1 MLWSLHTSSHPVCGI
16 WRTAT
21 QHPASAHIEPHLSHF
36 SMNMVKTCLPPP
48 GDLHNLTTHTHT
60 WPHTAF
66 VFENDDAST
75 HSVGELKA
83 LVTRASLAPPFGYII
98 REIDRLCTTR
108 YNTRSSSN
116 TECWR
121 REQSD
126 WTVLQSD
133 GCCRATSQQN
143 DGSGRNSLTTER
155 YWH

>member
-1 MLWSLHTSSHPVCGI
+1 MLWSLHTSSHPACGI

-21 QHPASAHIEPHLSHF
+21 QHPAPAHTEPCSSHF
-36 SMNMVKTCLPPP
+36 SMNMVKTCLFPPS
-48 GDLHNLTTHTHT
+48 DLHNWTTHAHTHT
-60 WPHTAF
+60 VF
-66 VFENDDAST
+66 VFQNDDAST
-75 HSVGELKA
+75 RSVGELKA
-83 LVTRASLAPPFGYII
+83 LVTLLHFAPPFGYII

-121 REQSD
+121 REQSG

-133 GCCRATSQQN
+133 GRCRATSQQN
-143 DGSGRNSLTTER
+143 DGSGRNNLTTER

>member
-21 QHPASAHIEPHLSHF
+21 QHPAPAHTEPRLSHF
-36 SMNMVKTCLPPP
+36 SMNMVKTCSFPPS
-48 GDLHNLTTHTHT
+48 DVHNLTTHTHLT
-60 WPHTAF
+60 
-66 VFENDDAST
+66 T
-75 HSVGELKA
+75 HCICLSKPRCLDTQRRIA
-83 LVTRASLAPPFGYII
+83 QSFSNMASLASPFGYVI

-116 TECWR
+116 TKCWQ
-121 REQSD
+121 REKSD